1 MLNKNYV
8 ATELYLKREQLE
20 RTEAANKSLGDFRE
34 DDENEEVESANES
47 NTLNRLLASF
57 EVEDDEEYEIK
68 DGF

>member
-47 NTLNRLLASF
+47 NTLNESNR
-57 EVEDDEEYEIK
+57 
-68 DGF
+68 